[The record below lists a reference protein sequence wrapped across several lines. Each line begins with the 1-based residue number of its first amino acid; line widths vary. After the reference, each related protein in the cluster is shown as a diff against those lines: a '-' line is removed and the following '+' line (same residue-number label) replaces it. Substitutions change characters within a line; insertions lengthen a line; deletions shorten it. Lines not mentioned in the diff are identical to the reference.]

1 MLSRKQWAALMNL
14 TIYRHYAVF
23 ATILK
28 VMLSHHTLS
37 HASQFGIAV
46 NGKSHAKSGKRQS
59 MAGVLNS
66 APNRKGKIMLITLQQ
81 FMVIALVNLFVW
93 MLTGILA
100 MHYNAEEIVL
110 VSILMTIFGIVGFVI
125 ALVKE

>member
-1 MLSRKQWAALMNL
+1 
-14 TIYRHYAVF
+14 
-23 ATILK
+23 
-28 VMLSHHTLS
+28 
-37 HASQFGIAV
+37 
-46 NGKSHAKSGKRQS
+46 
-59 MAGVLNS
+59 
-66 APNRKGKIMLITLQQ
+66 MLITLQQ

-100 MHYNAEEIVL
+100 MHYGAEEIVL

>member
-1 MLSRKQWAALMNL
+1 MFAMLPLKTKLKPQNSHQPSRLEAL
-14 TIYRHYAVF
+14 
-23 ATILK
+23 K
-28 VMLSHHTLS
+28 
-37 HASQFGIAV
+37 
-46 NGKSHAKSGKRQS
+46 NGKQVAVLFALTS
-59 MAGVLNS
+59 MAYD
-66 APNRKGKIMLITLQQ
+66 RKEKIMLITLQQ

-100 MHYNAEEIVL
+100 MHFGIEEIVL

>member
-1 MLSRKQWAALMNL
+1 
-14 TIYRHYAVF
+14 
-23 ATILK
+23 
-28 VMLSHHTLS
+28 
-37 HASQFGIAV
+37 
-46 NGKSHAKSGKRQS
+46 
-59 MAGVLNS
+59 
-66 APNRKGKIMLITLQQ
+66 MLITLQQ

-100 MHYNAEEIVL
+100 MHFGIEEIVL

>member
-1 MLSRKQWAALMNL
+1 
-14 TIYRHYAVF
+14 
-23 ATILK
+23 
-28 VMLSHHTLS
+28 
-37 HASQFGIAV
+37 
-46 NGKSHAKSGKRQS
+46 
-59 MAGVLNS
+59 
-66 APNRKGKIMLITLQQ
+66 MLITLQQ

-100 MHYNAEEIVL
+100 MRYGAEEIVL

>member
-1 MLSRKQWAALMNL
+1 
-14 TIYRHYAVF
+14 
-23 ATILK
+23 
-28 VMLSHHTLS
+28 
-37 HASQFGIAV
+37 
-46 NGKSHAKSGKRQS
+46 

-100 MHYNAEEIVL
+100 MHFGIEEIVL
-110 VSILMTIFGIVGFVI
+110 VSILMTMFGIVGFVI
-125 ALVKE
+125 ALIKE

>member
-1 MLSRKQWAALMNL
+1 MFAMLPLKTKLKPQNCYQPSHLEALKNGRLVAVLSAL
-14 TIYRHYAVF
+14 T
-23 ATILK
+23 
-28 VMLSHHTLS
+28 
-37 HASQFGIAV
+37 
-46 NGKSHAKSGKRQS
+46 S
-59 MAGVLNS
+59 MAYD
-66 APNRKGKIMLITLQQ
+66 RKEKIMLITLQQ